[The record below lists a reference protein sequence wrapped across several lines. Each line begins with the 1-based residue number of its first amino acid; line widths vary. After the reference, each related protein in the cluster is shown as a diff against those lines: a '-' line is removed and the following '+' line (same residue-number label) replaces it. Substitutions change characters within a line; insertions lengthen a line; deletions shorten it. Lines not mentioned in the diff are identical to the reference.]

1 MSYYYKYLE
10 GYWLRL
16 EKLRF
21 GVIHKKVGPSS
32 LEMKMGRTGD
42 GGIGRQKR

>member
-1 MSYYYKYLE
+1 MLDVII
-10 GYWLRL
+10 
-16 EKLRF
+16 F
-21 GVIHKKVGPSS
+21 GIIHKKVGPAS

>member
-1 MSYYYKYLE
+1 VTNWELLE
-10 GYWLRL
+10 VPII
-16 EKLRF
+16 F
-21 GVIHKKVGPSS
+21 GVIPKKVGCSS